1 MTIRNRDDLRLAY
14 ELLAIL
20 SDPDRKVNDP
30 EGLAKHIANLKRTIR
45 LYSHR
50 ETGYD
55 HRIIRDCGMDGY
67 ISLERLP
74 ADIKDL
80 EEANEFFER
89 FMTHQYRPSA
99 YDCTGQAITS
109 WFKVHRRSDGFYA
122 YHSVSFDF

>member
-20 SDPDRKVNDP
+20 SDPDRKVDDP

-55 HRIIRDCGMDGY
+55 RRIIRDCGMDGY

-80 EEANEFFER
+80 EDANEFFER

-109 WFKVHRRSDGFYA
+109 WYKVHRRSDGFYA
-122 YHSVSFDF
+122 YHSVSFDL

>member
-20 SDPDRKVNDP
+20 SAPDRKVNDP
-30 EGLAKHIANLKRTIR
+30 ERLEKRIANLKRTIR
-45 LYSHR
+45 MYSHR
-50 ETGYD
+50 DTGYD
-55 HRIIRDCGMDGY
+55 RRIISDRGMDGY

-80 EEANEFFER
+80 EEANEFFGR
-89 FMTHQYRPSA
+89 FMTYQYQPSA
-99 YDCTGQAITS
+99 YDCTGQAITN
-109 WFKVHRRSDGFYA
+109 WYKVHRRSDGFYA